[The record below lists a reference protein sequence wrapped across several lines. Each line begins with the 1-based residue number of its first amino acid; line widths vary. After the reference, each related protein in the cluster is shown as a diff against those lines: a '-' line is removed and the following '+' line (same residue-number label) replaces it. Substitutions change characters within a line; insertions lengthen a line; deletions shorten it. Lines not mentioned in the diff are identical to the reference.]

1 YVKAFESQSGMSFCQ
16 WAWKDAMK
24 DLLSAIEGST
34 LSVVHDHKVMS
45 MLHDMYDT
53 FDSKGKKR
61 TSHALRLFQVYDRL
75 KHSTYEQVKN
85 TMSKST
91 FYRSVT
97 DLMAIGLSKEQIQNL
112 HKDEHLP
119 LAQI

>member
-1 YVKAFESQSGMSFCQ
+1 RRERTTIYDKVIDELSSDVLNDFATNRLRFEARFKARWFVKNDIPQNLWDFINYVKAFESQSGMSFCQ

-53 FDSKGKKR
+53 
-61 TSHALRLFQVYDRL
+61 
-75 KHSTYEQVKN
+75 
-85 TMSKST
+85 
-91 FYRSVT
+91 
-97 DLMAIGLSKEQIQNL
+97 
-112 HKDEHLP
+112 
-119 LAQI
+119 